1 MALEHKQ
8 RALTRELTGGVAGE
22 YTLFSFA
29 DKKRGGEV
37 FRMAAFVWVED
48 LEEKIVD
55 MLGSNEQPSY
65 TFPCIER
72 IA

>member
-1 MALEHKQ
+1 MSTSSQ
-8 RALTRELTGGVAGE
+8 SGPNAGE

-29 DKKRGGEV
+29 DKKGGEV

-55 MLGSNEQPSY
+55 TLGWNEQPSY

-72 IA
+72 IT

>member
-1 MALEHKQ
+1 MASEHKQ
-8 RALTRELTGGVAGE
+8 RALAQELTGGVVGE

-48 LEEKIVD
+48 LEEEIVD
-55 MLGSNEQPSY
+55 MLDHNDR
-65 TFPCIER
+65 FK
-72 IA
+72 